1 MGGTAREVSSC
12 AIRPFMLNKQQ
23 CGIFSMTTANDPL
36 SRRERQILD
45 ILYAR
50 GIATAA
56 EVLEALPDPPS
67 YSAVR
72 ALLRILEDK
81 GHARHETQGTRYAY
95 LPTVPRERARNS
107 ALSRLVKTF
116 FDGSAA
122 QAAAALVDSGSLSDE
137 ELAKLSTLIE
147 RARKEGR

>member
-1 MGGTAREVSSC
+1 
-12 AIRPFMLNKQQ
+12 
-23 CGIFSMTTANDPL
+23 MTTDTL

-45 ILYAR
+45 ILYTK
-50 GIATAA
+50 GGATAA
-56 EVLEALPDPPS
+56 DVLAALPDPPS

-81 GHARHETQGTRYAY
+81 GHARHETQGTRYVY
-95 LPTVPRERARNS
+95 LPMVPRERARRS
-107 ALSRLVKTF
+107 ALSRIVKTF

-137 ELAKLSTLIE
+137 ELARLSSLID

>member
-1 MGGTAREVSSC
+1 
-12 AIRPFMLNKQQ
+12 
-23 CGIFSMTTANDPL
+23 MTSDPL

-50 GIATAA
+50 GDATVAD
-56 EVLEALPDPPS
+56 VQTSLPDPPS

-72 ALLRILEDK
+72 ALLRILEEK
-81 GHARHETQGTRYAY
+81 GHARHETRGTRYVY

-107 ALSRLVKTF
+107 ALTRIVKTF

-137 ELAKLSTLIE
+137 ELTKLSSLID

>member
-1 MGGTAREVSSC
+1 
-12 AIRPFMLNKQQ
+12 
-23 CGIFSMTTANDPL
+23 MTTTDPL

-50 GIATAA
+50 GTATAA

-72 ALLRILEDK
+72 ALLRILEEK
-81 GHARHETQGTRYAY
+81 GHARHESRGTRYVY
-95 LPTVPRERARNS
+95 LPKVPRERARNS
-107 ALSRLVKTF
+107 ALTRIVQTF

-122 QAAAALVDSGSLSDE
+122 QAAAALVDSGSLSHE
-137 ELAKLSTLIE
+137 ELDKLSAMID

>member
-1 MGGTAREVSSC
+1 
-12 AIRPFMLNKQQ
+12 
-23 CGIFSMTTANDPL
+23 MTTTNDPL

-45 ILYAR
+45 ILYAKR
-50 GIATAA
+50 TATAA

-81 GHARHETQGTRYAY
+81 GHARHEAQGTRYVY
-95 LPTVPRERARNS
+95 LPMVPRERARNS
-107 ALSRLVKTF
+107 ALSRIVKTF

-122 QAAAALVDSGSLSDE
+122 QAAAALVDSGSLSDD
-137 ELAKLSTLIE
+137 ELAKLSSLIE